1 MATLSCLRPTANDI
15 KMMVLAETHLSTLK
29 CEPGMRPYVYGKAD
43 GSVDP
48 KMAGSCL
55 MDLQKTWDKI
65 VLAARILATVED
77 PKTIYCVGHRDYAQR
92 AIIKFAKEIGATA
105 APGRFTPGQFTNQ
118 ITDKFV
124 EPRILVVA
132 DPRTDSQAVKESS
145 YVNIPTIAFCGS
157 DSPLEYVDVCIP
169 GNNRGKESLGLL
181 YWMLARE
188 VRRIRDGIPRDH
200 PWEVKVDLF
209 IYRDPEDIDSKIAE
223 AEQNNFGNE
232 EEDFGVDYDATYDV
246 AYDDQA
252 FVAAGDDAAAV
263 VAGGPGGD
271 QQQFNQQWDQNQPQ
285 VQDEWGAGPPSQ
297 MQGGPQPMHGAVQGD
312 WNDAGQFQDY
322 QPPAPQQQ
330 QAPPPP
336 PQQQYYQQPPQQQY
350 SAPPQQ
356 YNPNQSYGGHGV
368 GGPPGGPG
376 VGGPGVGGPPGGP
389 PRQLD
394 DWEED

>member
-1 MATLSCLRPTANDI
+1 MATLQCLRPTANDI
-15 KMMVLAETHLSTLK
+15 KMMVLAETHLSALK
-29 CEPGMRPYVYGKAD
+29 CEPGMSTYVYGKAD
-43 GSVDP
+43 GVIDH
-48 KMAGSCL
+48 KMNGNCL
-55 MDLQKTWDKI
+55 IDLQKTWDKI

-77 PKTIYCVGHRDYAQR
+77 PTTIYCVGQRPYAQR

-118 ITDKFV
+118 ITGKFV

-132 DPRTDSQAVKESS
+132 DPRTDSQAIKESS

-223 AEQNNFGNE
+223 AEQNNYGQDDEFDAE
-232 EEDFGVDYDATYDV
+232 YDAGFEYDGQEYV
-246 AYDDQA
+246 DP
-252 FVAAGDDAAAV
+252 DAAA
-263 VAGGPGGD
+263 ATGGD
-271 QQQFNQQWDQNQPQ
+271 QQFQQQWDQNGQ
-285 VQDEWGAGPPSQ
+285 VQDEWGGQ
-297 MQGGPQPMHGAVQGD
+297 MQGGPQPMHGQVQGD

-322 QPPAPQQQ
+322 QPQ
-330 QAPPPP
+330 PPVNQPP
-336 PQQQYYQQPPQQQY
+336 QQYYQQPQQQQQQQF

-356 YNPNQSYGGHGV
+356 YNQQTYGHGA
-368 GGPPGGPG
+368 
-376 VGGPGVGGPPGGP
+376 
-389 PRQLD
+389 RQLD
-394 DWEED
+394 DWDEE